1 MNAPADRSNNGE
13 NGFTLVEVMVAA
25 ILTAIFFASL
35 FELNAMCL
43 RLLDSSKESLAGLQ
57 SVNDRIETL
66 RNRSFYDLTQTACPS
81 CTATPCPV
89 PCVHDLLATAPNP
102 GPIGQRFTEVVTISK
117 YSLANPSP
125 SSSQVTEFT
134 RAPDGTVTTNSLTT
148 ENATCAGVDPTTCN
162 GGSGPW
168 EMAKVDLKVSWTTTV
183 GNRART
189 EQTSC
194 IVANGS
200 KK

>member
-1 MNAPADRSNNGE
+1 ME
-13 NGFTLVEVMVAA
+13 GFTLVEVMVAA

-43 RLLDSSKESLAGLQ
+43 RFLDSSKESFAGLQ

-66 RNRSFYDLTQTACPS
+66 RNRSFYDLTRTDCN
-81 CTATPCPV
+81 PCPTCS
-89 PCVHDLLATAPNP
+89 PPPIACVQNLLGTAPNP
-102 GPIGQRFTEVVTISK
+102 APIAQRFTEVVTISK

-125 SSSQVTEFT
+125 SSSQVTQFT
-134 RAPDGTVTTNSLTT
+134 RAPDGTVTADSLTT
-148 ENATCAGVDPTTCN
+148 EDATCSPGSDPSCVQ
-162 GGSGPW
+162 W
-168 EMAKVDLKVSWTTTV
+168 EMAKVDVQVSWTTTV

>member
-1 MNAPADRSNNGE
+1 MKIQVNQANIREG
-13 NGFTLVEVMVAA
+13 GFTLIEVMVAA

-35 FELNAMCL
+35 FELNGMCL

-66 RNRSFYDLTQTACPS
+66 RNRSFYDLTRTDCN
-81 CTATPCPV
+81 PCPTCSPAPL
-89 PCVHDLLATAPNP
+89 PCVQNLLATAPNP
-102 GPIGQRFTEVVTISK
+102 APIGQRFTEIVTISK
-117 YSLANPSP
+117 YSLTNPSP
-125 SSSQVTEFT
+125 SASQVTQFT
-134 RAPDGTVTTNSLTT
+134 RAPDGTVTANSLTT
-148 ENATCAGVDPTTCN
+148 EDATCFAGSVGCTQ
-162 GGSGPW
+162 W
-168 EMAKVDLKVSWTTTV
+168 EMAKVDVQISWTTTV
-183 GNRART
+183 GSRART

>member
-1 MNAPADRSNNGE
+1 MKTPANRSME
-13 NGFTLVEVMVAA
+13 GFTLVEVTVAA

-57 SVNDRIETL
+57 SVHDRIETL
-66 RNRSFYDLTQTACPS
+66 RNRSFYDLTRTDCNPCPTCS
-81 CTATPCPV
+81 PAPV
-89 PCVHDLLATAPNP
+89 PCVQNLLGTAPNP
-102 GPIGQRFTEVVTISK
+102 APIAQRFTEVITISK

-125 SSSQVTEFT
+125 SPSGVTQFT
-134 RAPDGTVTTNSLTT
+134 RAPDGTVTPNSLTT
-148 ENATCAGVDPTTCN
+148 EDATCSTGIVGCTQ
-162 GGSGPW
+162 W
-168 EMAKVDLKVSWTTTV
+168 EMAKVDVQISWTTTV
-183 GNRART
+183 GNRTRT

>member
-1 MNAPADRSNNGE
+1 MKTPANRSME
-13 NGFTLVEVMVAA
+13 GFTLVEVMVAA

-43 RLLDSSKESLAGLQ
+43 RFLDSSKESFAGLQ

-66 RNRSFYDLTQTACPS
+66 RNRSFYDLTRTDCN
-81 CTATPCPV
+81 PCPTCS
-89 PCVHDLLATAPNP
+89 PPPIACVQNLLGTAPNP
-102 GPIGQRFTEVVTISK
+102 APIAQRFTEVVTISK

-125 SSSQVTEFT
+125 SSSQVTQVT
-134 RAPDGTVTTNSLTT
+134 RASEGTLTPNSLTP
-148 ENATCAGVDPTTCN
+148 EDATCSTGAVGCTQ
-162 GGSGPW
+162 W
-168 EMAKVDLKVSWTTTV
+168 ELEKVDVQVSWTTTV